1 MKIKTICT
9 HILLSFFMIL
19 GMMLTIKTDV
29 FAASYNVSVST
40 KSTKEGGEIT
50 VSITGNGCE
59 GSFKVSANNGAKVTG
74 NTVIWTGEST
84 KVKAGSSNFSITVT
98 PKSITD
104 TTDASK
110 ITNLRSKTISITVKK
125 PVQKPE
131 TNETN
136 KPNNNDGN
144 QTNKPKPNETTDKP
158 KLSSENSLS
167 TLTISQ
173 GTLSPSFQSTK
184 TQYDVDLSGNIN
196 QVSINAVAKDKKA
209 KVSGT
214 GKKSVS
220 AGDNTFKIVC
230 TAEDGSKK
238 TYTIVFH
245 VDETP
250 LVYTTFNGIQLGV
263 VRNLD
268 SAKIPSGFK
277 KNTVKLDGQDIE
289 GLTNSQLQISL
300 GYLVDEKGNEDFYI
314 IENEKVTSV
323 FQKITINKKSYIVL
337 SVPKESEVRTGM
349 TFSTLE
355 IGKNKIFGWIYD
367 DSQMKDY
374 QLLYLMNAETGEKNY
389 YQYELTEGTLQK
401 YIDFQTEMTP
411 VEKQENDKE
420 ESSSHTL
427 EYILFGSTIVF
438 GLLSVGLLVYIQ
450 NFKKKS
456 IAVIKNYYEK
466 KNQ

>member
-29 FAASYNVSVST
+29 FAASYSVSVST

-131 TNETN
+131 INETN

-184 TQYDVDLSGNIN
+184 TQYDVDLS
-196 QVSINAVAKDKKA
+196 V
-209 KVSGT
+209 
-214 GKKSVS
+214 
-220 AGDNTFKIVC
+220 
-230 TAEDGSKK
+230 
-238 TYTIVFH
+238 
-245 VDETP
+245 
-250 LVYTTFNGIQLGV
+250 
-263 VRNLD
+263 
-268 SAKIPSGFK
+268 
-277 KNTVKLDGQDIE
+277 
-289 GLTNSQLQISL
+289 
-300 GYLVDEKGNEDFYI
+300 
-314 IENEKVTSV
+314 
-323 FQKITINKKSYIVL
+323 
-337 SVPKESEVRTGM
+337 
-349 TFSTLE
+349 
-355 IGKNKIFGWIYD
+355 
-367 DSQMKDY
+367 
-374 QLLYLMNAETGEKNY
+374 
-389 YQYELTEGTLQK
+389 
-401 YIDFQTEMTP
+401 
-411 VEKQENDKE
+411 
-420 ESSSHTL
+420 
-427 EYILFGSTIVF
+427 
-438 GLLSVGLLVYIQ
+438 
-450 NFKKKS
+450 
-456 IAVIKNYYEK
+456 
-466 KNQ
+466 